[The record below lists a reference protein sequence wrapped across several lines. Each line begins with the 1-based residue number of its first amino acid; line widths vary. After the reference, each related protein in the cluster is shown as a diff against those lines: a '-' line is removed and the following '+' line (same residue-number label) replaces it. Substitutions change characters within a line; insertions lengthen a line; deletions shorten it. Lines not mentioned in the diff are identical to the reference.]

1 MLFEDK
7 EYKADQKGHRLADCR
22 GDGGPHHPPGQHPHK
37 KVVQNDVRDKARYHG
52 RHGRDCSAH
61 VANERN
67 QASSR
72 DLEYRPIADKA
83 QVLAAVLQY
92 LAGRAE
98 QTQDLRT
105 GEQEQGGKENAEA
118 AQQEDR
124 HTHVLP
130 AAVFILIPG
139 VDGVLDCAAHAD
151 AGAYRLQKSRQR
163 IGDVDCGQG
172 VVPHRISNK
181 EPIGNR
187 VDAGQRKGQHGWD
200 DKPEKLFAN
209 VHFNR
214 LPP

>member
-22 GDGGPHHPPGQHPHK
+22 CDGSPHHPPRQHPYEQ
-37 KVVQNDVRDKARYHG
+37 VVQDNVRDKACHHG
-52 RHGRDCSAH
+52 RHGRDRSAH
-61 VANERN
+61 VADERN

-209 VHFNR
+209 VHVSR
-214 LPP
+214 SPP

>member
-1 MLFEDK
+1 M
-7 EYKADQKGHRLADCR
+7 
-22 GDGGPHHPPGQHPHK
+22 
-37 KVVQNDVRDKARYHG
+37 
-52 RHGRDCSAH
+52 
-61 VANERN
+61 
-67 QASSR
+67 
-72 DLEYRPIADKA
+72 
-83 QVLAAVLQY
+83 
-92 LAGRAE
+92 
-98 QTQDLRT
+98 
-105 GEQEQGGKENAEA
+105 
-118 AQQEDR
+118 
-124 HTHVLP
+124 
-130 AAVFILIPG
+130 IPG